1 MLLKKEKDGMIYNN
15 LGMVYN
21 IGLKLLNKMVSRIC
35 GYLMGRETGRMN
47 SPQPSLEVWKS
58 FEGLIGEILIEEWIL
73 TVVCLGCVGFIITQ
87 SLPTWIRYG

>member
-47 SPQPSLEVWKS
+47 SPQPSLEVLKS
-58 FEGLIGEILIEEWIL
+58 FEG
-73 TVVCLGCVGFIITQ
+73 
-87 SLPTWIRYG
+87 